1 MVDNN
6 LRKQPAENASASRHG
21 ENDNLPADGD
31 ALKQLRIDADGRVR
45 EFILSPNDEEEVM
58 ALITELSDRADAD
71 RHAYREDLVDWRVG
85 VAILAVAGTLAW
97 LAFLYI

>member
-1 MVDNN
+1 
-6 LRKQPAENASASRHG
+6 
-21 ENDNLPADGD
+21 
-31 ALKQLRIDADGRVR
+31 
-45 EFILSPNDEEEVM
+45 M